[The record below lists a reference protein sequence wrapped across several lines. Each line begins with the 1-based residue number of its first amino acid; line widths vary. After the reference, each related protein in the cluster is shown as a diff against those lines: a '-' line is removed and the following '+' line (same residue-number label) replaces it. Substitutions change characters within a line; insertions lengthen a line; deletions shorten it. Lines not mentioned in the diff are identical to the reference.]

1 MTKKIYLARHGQDED
16 NARAILNG
24 HRDEPLTALGR
35 KQAELFAENIKELDL
50 KIDKVYS
57 SPLQRAYDTAL
68 AATKILGLDNPE
80 KLDLLIERDFGT
92 MTGKAISEALEI
104 NKNNLL
110 YTNTVTYLINGE
122 GIETF
127 PELIIRAK
135 KLFSWL
141 EENETAENILLV
153 CHGDIGKMIYC
164 AFYNLDWKSVL
175 SEFHFGNTEIIL
187 LENGLEPEKRIIYN
201 TKQENI

>member
-1 MTKKIYLARHGQDED
+1 MRKIYLARHGQDED
-16 NARAILNG
+16 NARGILNG
-24 HRDEPLTALGR
+24 HRDKPLTALG
-35 KQAELFAENIKELDL
+35 KEQAELFAKNIKELDL
-50 KIDKVYS
+50 KIEKIYS

-68 AATKILGLDNPE
+68 AATEILGLNNPE
-80 KLDLLIERDFGT
+80 KLDLLIERDFGA
-92 MTGKAISEALEI
+92 MTGKLISEALKN
-104 NKNNLL
+104 NKNGLIH
-110 YTNTVTYLINGE
+110 TDTVTYLIEGD

-127 PELIIRAK
+127 PELITRAK
-135 KLFSWL
+135 KLFCLL
-141 EENETAENILLV
+141 EENNAPENILLF
-153 CHGDIGKMIYC
+153 CHGDLGKMIYC

>member
-1 MTKKIYLARHGQDED
+1 MRKIYLARHGQDED

-24 HRDEPLTALGR
+24 HRDKPLTALG
-35 KQAELFAENIKELDL
+35 KEQAELFAKNIKELNL
-50 KIDKVYS
+50 KIEKVYS

-68 AATKILGLDNPE
+68 AATEILGLDNPE

-92 MTGKAISEALEI
+92 MTGKLISEALAI
-104 NKNNLL
+104 NQNDLIH
-110 YTNTVTYLINGE
+110 TDGVTYLVESE
-122 GIETF
+122 GMETF
-127 PELIIRAK
+127 PELINRAK

-141 EENETAENILLV
+141 EENHAPDNILLV

-187 LENGLEPEKRIIYN
+187 LENGLAPEKRIIYN

>member
-1 MTKKIYLARHGQDED
+1 MRKIYLARHGQDED

-24 HRDEPLTALGR
+24 HRDKPLTALG
-35 KQAELFAENIKELDL
+35 KEQAELFAKNIKELDL
-50 KIDKVYS
+50 KIKKVYS
-57 SPLQRAYDTAL
+57 SPLQRAYNTAL
-68 AATKILGLDNPE
+68 AATEILGLDNPE

-92 MTGKAISEALEI
+92 MTGKLISEALAI
-104 NKNNLL
+104 NQNDLIH
-110 YTNTVTYLINGE
+110 TDGVIYLVEGE
-122 GIETF
+122 GMETF
-127 PELIIRAK
+127 PKLINRAK

-141 EENETAENILLV
+141 EENDNHENILLV

-187 LENGLEPEKRIIYN
+187 LENGLAPEKRIIYN